1 MATLTVSSRS
11 LTVSADDQNTQNKP
25 ILDNEME
32 LEAEENHPSDEHSS
46 TTHVY
51 KRRWIIILLY
61 CLYAMTNSYQ
71 WIHLNIIGNIV
82 IKYYRES
89 LPDDKFQRET
99 TLDWLSMIYMIVYIP
114 LVFPGT
120 FLLKK
125 KGVRVCLVAGA
136 FLNALGAWLKVACVS
151 PDRFPVLMFAQTVC
165 ALAQIFTL
173 GLPAKI
179 AAVWFGPNE
188 VSTATSI
195 GIFGF
200 QIGVAIGFLV
210 PPIVIPNSESLDDI
224 GSHLNIM
231 FYAGAGFMTFL
242 FILVV
247 IIFKERPPKPPSRA
261 QMLATQRVQEEHYGK
276 TLRNLFKNVG
286 FDLLVVT
293 FGVNT
298 GCYYAISTLLNPIV
312 LETFPGHEKTAGQ
325 IGLTIVLAGV
335 AGSVV
340 AGIWLDRTRTY
351 KGTTLGIYLFSLAGM
366 LIFTFTLRLELI
378 WVVFLCAGIFG
389 FFMTGYL
396 PVCFEFGAEITY
408 PESEG
413 ISSALL
419 NESAELFGIIFTIG
433 CRAMMNK
440 VGTFGLNLL
449 ISGALFI
456 GSICTGFIK
465 ADYRRQNAEKKI
477 LRQLDDAIEINVT
490 NTVSEKTRMT
500 DTTE

>member
-1 MATLTVSSRS
+1 MFTNKSYFGLNGWYWVFFSCIGMATLTVSSRS

-32 LEAEENHPSDEHSS
+32 LEAEENHPTDEHSS

-125 KGVRVCLVAGA
+125 KGVRVCLVTGA

-200 QIGVAIGFLV
+200 QV
-210 PPIVIPNSESLDDI
+210 
-224 GSHLNIM
+224 
-231 FYAGAGFMTFL
+231 Y
-242 FILVV
+242 
-247 IIFKERPPKPPSRA
+247 
-261 QMLATQRVQEEHYGK
+261 
-276 TLRNLFKNVG
+276 
-286 FDLLVVT
+286 
-293 FGVNT
+293 
-298 GCYYAISTLLNPIV
+298 ISTLV
-312 LETFPGHEKTAGQ
+312 
-325 IGLTIVLAGV
+325 
-335 AGSVV
+335 
-340 AGIWLDRTRTY
+340 
-351 KGTTLGIYLFSLAGM
+351 
-366 LIFTFTLRLELI
+366 
-378 WVVFLCAGIFG
+378 
-389 FFMTGYL
+389 
-396 PVCFEFGAEITY
+396 
-408 PESEG
+408 
-413 ISSALL
+413 
-419 NESAELFGIIFTIG
+419 
-433 CRAMMNK
+433 MNQHY
-440 VGTFGLNLL
+440 FH
-449 ISGALFI
+449 F
-456 GSICTGFIK
+456 
-465 ADYRRQNAEKKI
+465 
-477 LRQLDDAIEINVT
+477 
-490 NTVSEKTRMT
+490 
-500 DTTE
+500 

>member
-1 MATLTVSSRS
+1 MATVTVSSRS

-165 ALAQIFTL
+165 AMAQIFTL

-200 QIGVAIGFLV
+200 QV
-210 PPIVIPNSESLDDI
+210 
-224 GSHLNIM
+224 
-231 FYAGAGFMTFL
+231 Y
-242 FILVV
+242 
-247 IIFKERPPKPPSRA
+247 
-261 QMLATQRVQEEHYGK
+261 
-276 TLRNLFKNVG
+276 
-286 FDLLVVT
+286 
-293 FGVNT
+293 
-298 GCYYAISTLLNPIV
+298 ISTLV
-312 LETFPGHEKTAGQ
+312 
-325 IGLTIVLAGV
+325 
-335 AGSVV
+335 
-340 AGIWLDRTRTY
+340 
-351 KGTTLGIYLFSLAGM
+351 
-366 LIFTFTLRLELI
+366 
-378 WVVFLCAGIFG
+378 
-389 FFMTGYL
+389 
-396 PVCFEFGAEITY
+396 
-408 PESEG
+408 
-413 ISSALL
+413 
-419 NESAELFGIIFTIG
+419 
-433 CRAMMNK
+433 MNQHY
-440 VGTFGLNLL
+440 FH
-449 ISGALFI
+449 F
-456 GSICTGFIK
+456 
-465 ADYRRQNAEKKI
+465 
-477 LRQLDDAIEINVT
+477 
-490 NTVSEKTRMT
+490 
-500 DTTE
+500 

>member
-11 LTVSADDQNTQNKP
+11 LTVSADDKNTQNEP

-99 TLDWLSMIYMIVYIP
+99 SLDWLSMIYMIVYIP

-200 QIGVAIGFLV
+200 QV
-210 PPIVIPNSESLDDI
+210 
-224 GSHLNIM
+224 
-231 FYAGAGFMTFL
+231 Y
-242 FILVV
+242 
-247 IIFKERPPKPPSRA
+247 
-261 QMLATQRVQEEHYGK
+261 
-276 TLRNLFKNVG
+276 
-286 FDLLVVT
+286 
-293 FGVNT
+293 
-298 GCYYAISTLLNPIV
+298 ISTLVMFNITFIFNPLMGIPNV
-312 LETFPGHEKTAGQ
+312 
-325 IGLTIVLAGV
+325 LTICLFFLLTANQLLFGCEKILATF
-335 AGSVV
+335 AR
-340 AGIWLDRTRTY
+340 AL
-351 KGTTLGIYLFSLAGM
+351 SLSIIIA
-366 LIFTFTLRLELI
+366 
-378 WVVFLCAGIFG
+378 
-389 FFMTGYL
+389 
-396 PVCFEFGAEITY
+396 
-408 PESEG
+408 
-413 ISSALL
+413 ALL
-419 NESAELFGIIFTIG
+419 SS
-433 CRAMMNK
+433 K
-440 VGTFGLNLL
+440 VSFLYSFLSFSRYMFL
-449 ISGALFI
+449 
-456 GSICTGFIK
+456 
-465 ADYRRQNAEKKI
+465 YRKN
-477 LRQLDDAIEINVT
+477 
-490 NTVSEKTRMT
+490 
-500 DTTE
+500 

>member
-11 LTVSADDQNTQNKP
+11 LTVSADDHNTQNKP

-200 QIGVAIGFLV
+200 QV
-210 PPIVIPNSESLDDI
+210 
-224 GSHLNIM
+224 
-231 FYAGAGFMTFL
+231 Y
-242 FILVV
+242 
-247 IIFKERPPKPPSRA
+247 
-261 QMLATQRVQEEHYGK
+261 
-276 TLRNLFKNVG
+276 
-286 FDLLVVT
+286 
-293 FGVNT
+293 
-298 GCYYAISTLLNPIV
+298 ISTLVMINITFIFNPLMGILNVLTICLFFYLLQTNFYSGARKFWRRLQEYYPYQLLLPRSCPQKSLFYIV
-312 LETFPGHEKTAGQ
+312 FCHFPGICFCIAKINLCEPNY
-325 IGLTIVLAGV
+325 GLINRK
-335 AGSVV
+335 
-340 AGIWLDRTRTY
+340 I
-351 KGTTLGIYLFSLAGM
+351 
-366 LIFTFTLRLELI
+366 
-378 WVVFLCAGIFG
+378 
-389 FFMTGYL
+389 
-396 PVCFEFGAEITY
+396 
-408 PESEG
+408 
-413 ISSALL
+413 
-419 NESAELFGIIFTIG
+419 
-433 CRAMMNK
+433 K
-440 VGTFGLNLL
+440 V
-449 ISGALFI
+449 
-456 GSICTGFIK
+456 
-465 ADYRRQNAEKKI
+465 
-477 LRQLDDAIEINVT
+477 
-490 NTVSEKTRMT
+490 
-500 DTTE
+500 

>member
-11 LTVSADDQNTQNKP
+11 LTVSADDKNTQNEP

-165 ALAQIFTL
+165 AVAQIFTL

-210 PPIVIPNSESLDDI
+210 PPIVVPNSESLDDI

-351 KGTTLGIYLFSLAGM
+351 K
-366 LIFTFTLRLELI
+366 
-378 WVVFLCAGIFG
+378 

-449 ISGALFI
+449 ISGALFL

-500 DTTE
+500 ETTD

>member
-1 MATLTVSSRS
+1 
-11 LTVSADDQNTQNKP
+11 
-25 ILDNEME
+25 ME

-200 QIGVAIGFLV
+200 QV
-210 PPIVIPNSESLDDI
+210 
-224 GSHLNIM
+224 
-231 FYAGAGFMTFL
+231 Y
-242 FILVV
+242 
-247 IIFKERPPKPPSRA
+247 
-261 QMLATQRVQEEHYGK
+261 
-276 TLRNLFKNVG
+276 
-286 FDLLVVT
+286 
-293 FGVNT
+293 
-298 GCYYAISTLLNPIV
+298 ISTLVMFNITFIFNPLMGILNV
-312 LETFPGHEKTAGQ
+312 
-325 IGLTIVLAGV
+325 LTICLFFLLTANQLLFGCEKILATF
-335 AGSVV
+335 AR
-340 AGIWLDRTRTY
+340 AL
-351 KGTTLGIYLFSLAGM
+351 SLSIILA
-366 LIFTFTLRLELI
+366 
-378 WVVFLCAGIFG
+378 
-389 FFMTGYL
+389 
-396 PVCFEFGAEITY
+396 
-408 PESEG
+408 
-413 ISSALL
+413 ALL
-419 NESAELFGIIFTIG
+419 SS
-433 CRAMMNK
+433 K
-440 VGTFGLNLL
+440 VSFLYSFLSFSRYMFL
-449 ISGALFI
+449 
-456 GSICTGFIK
+456 
-465 ADYRRQNAEKKI
+465 YRKN
-477 LRQLDDAIEINVT
+477 
-490 NTVSEKTRMT
+490 
-500 DTTE
+500 